1 MDSVLKPEKPDEVI
15 EKHDQVF
22 NDQQDSVKSANA
34 TIAKD
39 NFIEVIGNLKENKD
53 YIVKARNFVDVNID
67 TPYKI
72 KDFFKTN
79 NLLVGE
85 TTNNLL
91 VGENIDSVISVIKQ
105 QEDREASDAAY
116 KKLVNPLTD
125 HYKSEDMKKT
135 KQYVDYGKDFNKK
148 AQRELNIEMDKTN
161 IKDEGYNLNKKEQ
174 LIEAA
179 EEKRQN
185 DLIEER
191 SSEATDMPSIGVKLM
206 PAIPLDVLN
215 KSVDVGT
222 VIDTFN
228 GFQGLSL
235 ESIFK
240 LSKDYSSAEK
250 KKLDIALTK
259 LKSKLPVGIEFT
271 DKELKKSLLKNKLK
285 IDDTIKELKLGQEQR
300 LKENAVKRNN
310 QRTKL
315 IKERDESEK
324 KLKEAIKNGDK
335 PAIIKLK
342 EDIKTLN
349 IQLEEIKK
357 KHEAETSSA
366 SAREDTKEWAETIY
380 KDKIALQKHINKFF
394 AENED
399 VKYEQYLF
407 KKGDEDSIKEENEKR
422 LEELIN
428 LEMVRRQGSIYEK
441 KNKAKE
447 DAEKGQ
453 IDVDEK
459 IRISKDE
466 LIVLRGKLQ
475 AANGETERIKNA
487 QKKKDINEEEIKKN
501 QELLE
506 ENSVKIQKLEDQI

>member
-259 LKSKLPVGIEFT
+259 
-271 DKELKKSLLKNKLK
+271 
-285 IDDTIKELKLGQEQR
+285 
-300 LKENAVKRNN
+300 
-310 QRTKL
+310 
-315 IKERDESEK
+315 
-324 KLKEAIKNGDK
+324 
-335 PAIIKLK
+335 
-342 EDIKTLN
+342 
-349 IQLEEIKK
+349 
-357 KHEAETSSA
+357 
-366 SAREDTKEWAETIY
+366 
-380 KDKIALQKHINKFF
+380 
-394 AENED
+394 
-399 VKYEQYLF
+399 
-407 KKGDEDSIKEENEKR
+407 
-422 LEELIN
+422 
-428 LEMVRRQGSIYEK
+428 
-441 KNKAKE
+441 
-447 DAEKGQ
+447 
-453 IDVDEK
+453 
-459 IRISKDE
+459 
-466 LIVLRGKLQ
+466 
-475 AANGETERIKNA
+475 
-487 QKKKDINEEEIKKN
+487 
-501 QELLE
+501 
-506 ENSVKIQKLEDQI
+506 